1 MKTQKHSGAAHLI
14 IVTIILAIGLVG
26 AVGYVAWDKVVNNK
40 QDTLSDIQEDD
51 SSNNE
56 DEKSTINEIDEDKKS
71 SVNEIYNTK
80 LGFIEGYLTYPSEGI
95 PDSLVVYAINIK
107 DQKKYKT
114 SEHINDSKYRYGK
127 GFKLEVPVG
136 KYYVYGVIEEFNNQR
151 KAYYNEY
158 IECTH
163 ISPNDC
169 ESKDKTKKI
178 VEVTEGKTTPQI
190 VIGDWYHM
198 SD

>member
-1 MKTQKHSGAAHLI
+1 MG
-14 IVTIILAIGLVG
+14 
-26 AVGYVAWDKVVNNK
+26 
-40 QDTLSDIQEDD
+40 
-51 SSNNE
+51 
-56 DEKSTINEIDEDKKS
+56 
-71 SVNEIYNTK
+71 
-80 LGFIEGYLTYPSEGI
+80 
-95 PDSLVVYAINIK
+95 
-107 DQKKYKT
+107 
-114 SEHINDSKYRYGK
+114 R
-127 GFKLEVPVG
+127 
-136 KYYVYGVIEEFNNQR
+136 YYVYGVIEEFNNQR

-178 VEVTEGKTTPQI
+178 VEVTEGKTIPQI